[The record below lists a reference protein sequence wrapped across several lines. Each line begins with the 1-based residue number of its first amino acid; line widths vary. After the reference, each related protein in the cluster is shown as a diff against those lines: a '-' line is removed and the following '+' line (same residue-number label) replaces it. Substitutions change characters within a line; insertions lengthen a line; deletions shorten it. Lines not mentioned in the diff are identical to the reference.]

1 MRIYIRVIVIFFLVI
16 LAEAFVNDTLYY
28 RIMFFILVGFSMELF
43 PSAHRRKYARELSH
57 AASSKTFSWIKG
69 FSAGI
74 AFMPLYFFMENAPFF
89 GKSSIWIEVA
99 LFTAIYLELYFLI
112 LLSVVRAREAYDK
125 KLPD

>member
-1 MRIYIRVIVIFFLVI
+1 
-16 LAEAFVNDTLYY
+16 
-28 RIMFFILVGFSMELF
+28 
-43 PSAHRRKYARELSH
+43 
-57 AASSKTFSWIKG
+57 
-69 FSAGI
+69 
-74 AFMPLYFFMENAPFF
+74 MPLYFFMENAPFF